1 MNNLYKEI
9 VIDGGMI
16 SHSFGRF
23 RGLGAVLDG
32 KSSRILEDYKFKNQ
46 KSYQEIIELLF
57 RKKYGAALSHIKIE
71 CDLSDISSDSNCY
84 RHFGF
89 EIASD
94 ALNINSDISI
104 ELFFTDNGIIDYTEK
119 YSIYKNIL
127 NTVYQNYS
135 IKADYVS
142 VGNGSDSGWIE
153 YLSGRLKNDKTSKYD
168 FSSIKIAVS
177 DSFSD
182 EMAVNEN
189 LRKSA
194 DIIFGGNVLS
204 DSTIMLNKKFQKEI
218 WNSEGAAPC
227 CISKYAVNA
236 DGSGISGENS
246 LIEVTGRLTEFL
258 MQAVQYMNINLF
270 YLCVN
275 VKIRGEGLSALTNR
289 GRDISVSAA
298 ACGVRHTLLILQRK
312 TGRLYLPETEKKQEI
327 IRSLFQKREI
337 IPQYLQIIR
346 INRRNTVFASE
357 TLKKAD
363 AFIHCVET
371 KRTGKL

>member
-1 MNNLYKEI
+1 MANT
-9 VIDGGMI
+9 VF
-16 SHSFGRF
+16 FG
-23 RGLGAVLDG
+23 
-32 KSSRILEDYKFKNQ
+32 Y
-46 KSYQEIIELLF
+46 
-57 RKKYGAALSHIKIE
+57 
-71 CDLSDISSDSNCY
+71 
-84 RHFGF
+84 
-89 EIASD
+89 
-94 ALNINSDISI
+94 SDISI

-153 YLSGRLKNDKTSKYD
+153 YLSSRLKNDKTSKYD

-246 LIEVTGRLTEFL
+246 LIEVTGR
-258 MQAVQYMNINLF
+258 INGIF
-270 YLCVN
+270 N
-275 VKIRGEGLSALTNR
+275 AGSTI
-289 GRDISVSAA
+289 
-298 ACGVRHTLLILQRK
+298 
-312 TGRLYLPETEKKQEI
+312 
-327 IRSLFQKREI
+327 
-337 IPQYLQIIR
+337 
-346 INRRNTVFASE
+346 
-357 TLKKAD
+357 
-363 AFIHCVET
+363 
-371 KRTGKL
+371 

>member
-142 VGNGSDSGWIE
+142 VGNGSDSG
-153 YLSGRLKNDKTSKYD
+153 
-168 FSSIKIAVS
+168 
-177 DSFSD
+177 
-182 EMAVNEN
+182 
-189 LRKSA
+189 
-194 DIIFGGNVLS
+194 
-204 DSTIMLNKKFQKEI
+204 
-218 WNSEGAAPC
+218 
-227 CISKYAVNA
+227 
-236 DGSGISGENS
+236 
-246 LIEVTGRLTEFL
+246 
-258 MQAVQYMNINLF
+258 
-270 YLCVN
+270 
-275 VKIRGEGLSALTNR
+275 
-289 GRDISVSAA
+289 
-298 ACGVRHTLLILQRK
+298 
-312 TGRLYLPETEKKQEI
+312 
-327 IRSLFQKREI
+327 
-337 IPQYLQIIR
+337 
-346 INRRNTVFASE
+346 
-357 TLKKAD
+357 
-363 AFIHCVET
+363 
-371 KRTGKL
+371 